1 MNANPDAGDPGARA
15 RHAVSDHRGYS
26 ETTDRLWSHGAH
38 VKLGSR
44 TVAQS
49 ERMFGG
55 YELSSKLAVLPTG
68 EDPGLQK
75 MGRGFAHR
83 SSIAWLA
90 EQGR

>member
-1 MNANPDAGDPGARA
+1 MNANPDACDPRARA

-49 ERMFGG
+49 ERVFGG
-55 YELSSKLAVLPTG
+55 YELSSKLALLPTG